1 MRKVIALSEKLPRSR
16 MQRDL
21 SDSATQRNI
30 GIAFGYAL
38 QAINQTLAGLKK
50 IDVNTDVISNEL
62 EGSWEVLAEPIQ
74 TVMRKYGIS
83 DAYDRLKQLTRGKEI
98 TREDIQDFI
107 QTLDFISE
115 DDREDL
121 LKLKPSDYT
130 GYAEEIAEN

>member
-1 MRKVIALSEKLPRSR
+1 

-38 QAINQTLAGLKK
+38 QAINQTISGLEK
-50 IDVNTDVISNEL
+50 IDVNTDVISEDL
-62 EGSWEVLAEPIQ
+62 DSSWEVLAEPIQ

-98 TREDIQDFI
+98 TREDIQEFI
-107 QTLDFISE
+107 KTLDFISE

-130 GYAEEIAEN
+130 GYAVEITEN